1 MAILVTGGAGYIGSH
16 TCVELL
22 NSGYDVVV
30 MDNLYNASEKALER
44 VEQITGKKDEKTD
57 KKEVASD
64 DGNNIYFADDGIYE
78 GSGDGFG
85 GEIKVR
91 LTVKD
96 NKLEKVEILSAENE
110 TKDYLESAKKILDDA
125 IDKQLVDVDTESGAT
140 LSSNGIISAMKDAIK
155 NGKVKV

>member
-1 MAILVTGGAGYIGSH
+1 MRVFIIKSVNLLIVAGILALYCINVHKVGEEKKAIA
-16 TCVELL
+16 
-22 NSGYDVVV
+22 
-30 MDNLYNASEKALER
+30 
-44 VEQITGKKDEKTD
+44 EKTD
-57 KKEVASD
+57 KIEVVSD
-64 DGNNIYFADDGIYE
+64 SGNNIYFADDGIYE

-125 IDKQLVDVDTESGAT
+125 IDKQSVDVDTVSGAT

>member
-1 MAILVTGGAGYIGSH
+1 MRVFIIKSVNLLIVAGILALYCINVHKVGEEKKAIA
-16 TCVELL
+16 
-22 NSGYDVVV
+22 
-30 MDNLYNASEKALER
+30 
-44 VEQITGKKDEKTD
+44 EKTD

-85 GEIKVR
+85 GEIKDR

-110 TKDYLESAKKILDDA
+110 TKDYLESAKKILDDV
-125 IDKQLVDVDTESGAT
+125 IDKQSVDVDTVSGAT

-155 NGKVKV
+155 NGKKK

>member
-1 MAILVTGGAGYIGSH
+1 MRVFIIKSVNLLIVAGIIALYCINVQKVGEEKKAIA
-16 TCVELL
+16 
-22 NSGYDVVV
+22 
-30 MDNLYNASEKALER
+30 
-44 VEQITGKKDEKTD
+44 EKTD
-57 KKEVASD
+57 KKAVSSD

-110 TKDYLESAKKILDDA
+110 TKDYLESAKKILDDV
-125 IDKQLVDVDTESGAT
+125 IDKQSVDVDTVSGAT

>member
-1 MAILVTGGAGYIGSH
+1 MRVFIIKSVNLLIVAGILALYCINVHKVGEEKKAIA
-16 TCVELL
+16 
-22 NSGYDVVV
+22 
-30 MDNLYNASEKALER
+30 
-44 VEQITGKKDEKTD
+44 EKTD
-57 KKEVASD
+57 KKEVVSD
-64 DGNNIYFADDGIYE
+64 SGNNIYFADDGIYE

-110 TKDYLESAKKILDDA
+110 TKDYLESAKILDDT
-125 IDKQLVDVDTESGAT
+125 IDKQSVDVDTVSGAT

-155 NGKVKV
+155 NGKKK

>member
-1 MAILVTGGAGYIGSH
+1 MRVFIIKSVNLLIVAGILALYCINVHKVGEEKKAIA
-16 TCVELL
+16 
-22 NSGYDVVV
+22 
-30 MDNLYNASEKALER
+30 
-44 VEQITGKKDEKTD
+44 EKTD
-57 KKEVASD
+57 KKETIKRISS
-64 DGNNIYFADDGIYE
+64 GNAD
-78 GSGDGFG
+78 SGDGFG

-110 TKDYLESAKKILDDA
+110 TKDYLESAKKILDDV
-125 IDKQLVDVDTESGAT
+125 IDKQSVDVDTVSGAT

>member
-1 MAILVTGGAGYIGSH
+1 MRVFIIKSVNLLIVAGILALYCINVHKVGEEKKAIA
-16 TCVELL
+16 
-22 NSGYDVVV
+22 
-30 MDNLYNASEKALER
+30 
-44 VEQITGKKDEKTD
+44 EKTD
-57 KKEVASD
+57 KKEVVSD
-64 DGNNIYFADDGIYE
+64 SGNNIYFADDGIYE

-125 IDKQLVDVDTESGAT
+125 IDKQSVDVDMVSGAT

>member
-1 MAILVTGGAGYIGSH
+1 MRVFIIKSVNLLIVAGIIALYCINVHKVGEEKKAIA
-16 TCVELL
+16 
-22 NSGYDVVV
+22 
-30 MDNLYNASEKALER
+30 
-44 VEQITGKKDEKTD
+44 EKTD

-78 GSGDGFG
+78 GIGDGFG

-96 NKLEKVEILSAENE
+96 NKLEKAEILAAENE

-125 IDKQLVDVDTESGAT
+125 IDKQSVDVDTVSGAT
-140 LSSNGIISAMKDAIK
+140 LSSNGIINAMKDAIK
-155 NGKVKV
+155 NGKKK

>member
-1 MAILVTGGAGYIGSH
+1 MRVFIIKSVNLLIVAGIIALYCVNVQQVGEEKKAIA
-16 TCVELL
+16 
-22 NSGYDVVV
+22 
-30 MDNLYNASEKALER
+30 EKA
-44 VEQITGKKDEKTD
+44 G
-57 KKEVASD
+57 KKEVVSGD
-64 DGNNIYFADDGIYE
+64 DNSTYFADDGIYE

-125 IDKQLVDVDTESGAT
+125 VDKQSVDVDTVSGAT
-140 LSSNGIISAMKDAIK
+140 LSSNGIISAMKEAIK
-155 NGKVKV
+155 NGKKK

>member
-1 MAILVTGGAGYIGSH
+1 MRVFIIKSVNLLIVAGILALYCINVHKVGEEKKAIA
-16 TCVELL
+16 
-22 NSGYDVVV
+22 
-30 MDNLYNASEKALER
+30 
-44 VEQITGKKDEKTD
+44 EKTD
-57 KKEVASD
+57 KKEVVSD
-64 DGNNIYFADDGIYE
+64 GGNNIYFADDGIYE

-125 IDKQLVDVDTESGAT
+125 IDKQSFDVDTVSGAT

>member
-1 MAILVTGGAGYIGSH
+1 MRVFIIKSVNLLIVAGILALYCINVHKVGEEKKAIA
-16 TCVELL
+16 
-22 NSGYDVVV
+22 
-30 MDNLYNASEKALER
+30 
-44 VEQITGKKDEKTD
+44 EKTD
-57 KKEVASD
+57 KKEDVSD
-64 DGNNIYFADDGIYE
+64 SRNNIYFSDDAIYE
-78 GSGDGFG
+78 GSGEGVG

-125 IDKQLVDVDTESGAT
+125 IDKQSVDVDTVSGAT